1 MSYDYMQ
8 GLKGAG
14 GGALAGASVGGP
26 LGALVGG
33 GLGLL
38 GGFGGGENEQ
48 DAAMRK
54 RMEEYMNMVG
64 GRQAPQMG
72 AAAQSAY
79 SGFRANQSGLVNRLE
94 AMANGQGPSLA
105 KQQFQQATDRN
116 MRGQQAMAASGRG
129 GPLAQLTAA
138 NNMGMLGAQA
148 AQGSALART
157 NEQMQAIGQLG
168 GVIAQGRGADEQT
181 NMWNAGAQ
189 NDQMRGNL
197 EARLRTM
204 GMNDQA
210 IMGIM
215 GQMNGMNARQ
225 AGQPGLG
232 DQILAGGAG
241 MFAMGAGQ
249 NAQQKIGGG
258 SGPNY
263 SQMSLL
269 PGGSYYTQAPKPQPQ
284 MPGNGFGP
292 GGNFNYNGGGG
303 FGNR

>member
-1 MSYDYMQ
+1 MSYDYGQ

-14 GGALAGASVGGP
+14 GGALAGFSVGGP
-26 LGALVGG
+26 LGAMVGG

-38 GGFGGGENEQ
+38 GGFGGGENEN
-48 DAAMRK
+48 DK
-54 RMEEYMNMVG
+54 RQREMLMQYYNQVG
-64 GRQAPQMG
+64 GRQAPQAG
-72 AAAQSAY
+72 PASNSAY
-79 SGFRANQSGLVNRLE
+79 SGFRSNQTNLVSRLE

-105 KQQFQQATDRN
+105 KQQFEQATDRN

-138 NNMGMLGAQA
+138 NNMAGLGANA

-181 NMWNAGAQ
+181 NMFNSQQ
-189 NDQMRGNL
+189 NNNTALANL
-197 EARLRTM
+197 DARLRAM

-210 IMGIM
+210 RLGILSQMG
-215 GQMNGMNARQ
+215 GQNASQRNQ
-225 AGQPGLG
+225 VGLG

-241 MFAMGAGQ
+241 MFAQGATQ
-249 NAQQKIGGG
+249 NAQSRVG

-263 SQMSLL
+263 SKMQQL
-269 PGGSYYTQAPKPQPQ
+269 PGGGYYTQPAQQP
-284 MPGNGFGP
+284 G
-292 GGNFNYNGGGG
+292 FNYNYGLNQL
-303 FGNR
+303 NR